1 MSTMKNRDP
10 FYFLLLFFTAL
21 FWGGSFVF
29 TKYLLE
35 FQTPTFIIFFRL
47 VIASILMIAI
57 CLIFFR
63 KELIIPK
70 KSILQILILSLFEP
84 FLYFIFETYS
94 LQYSEASVVSIIIA
108 TIPLF
113 TALISKYYFK
123 EAFSKLNFLGVIIS
137 FGGILVMLSPSIS
150 QLAGNM
156 TGVVLAFCAV
166 MTSIAYSVTLKK
178 IPQTIHPVAVITY
191 QNFIGLFLF
200 LPLFLILNTKQEISN
215 GIASLDSFQNLL
227 FLIIL
232 AIFCSSLAFIFYIKG
247 LRYLGLGKANT
258 FTNLIPVITA
268 ILSFFILNENFPIN
282 KIFGIVI
289 VVTGLFLVQKKK
301 ITT

>member
-1 MSTMKNRDP
+1 MKNRDP
-10 FYFLLLFFTAL
+10 FFFFLLFLTAL

-35 FQTPTFIIFFRL
+35 SQTPTFIIFFRL
-47 VIASILMIAI
+47 VIASVIMVTI

-63 KELIIPK
+63 KELRIK
-70 KSILQILILSLFEP
+70 KENIFKLLILSFFEP

-94 LQYSEASVVSIIIA
+94 LQKSDASVVSIIIA

-123 EAFSKLNFLGVIIS
+123 EVFTKLNFFGVIIS
-137 FGGILVMLSPSIS
+137 FVGIIVMLFPSIS
-150 QLAGNM
+150 ELSGNM
-156 TGVVLAFCAV
+156 SGVVLAFCAV

-178 IPQTIHPVAVITY
+178 LPETIHPVAVITY
-191 QNFIGLFLF
+191 QNIIGLILF
-200 LPLFLILNTKQEISN
+200 LPLFLILNSKSDIST
-215 GIASLDSFQNLL
+215 GIASIGNPQNLI

-232 AIFCSSLAFIFYIKG
+232 AFFCSSLAFIFYIKG
-247 LRYLGLGKANT
+247 LRHLGLGKANT

-268 ILSFFILNENFPIN
+268 ILSFFILNESFPVN

-289 VVTGLFLVQKKK
+289 VVAGLFLVQKKK
-301 ITT
+301 ITS

>member
-1 MSTMKNRDP
+1 MKNRDP
-10 FYFLLLFFTAL
+10 YFFLLLFLTAL

-29 TKYLLE
+29 TKYLLN

-47 VIASILMIAI
+47 IIASVIMVAI
-57 CLIFFR
+57 GLIFFR
-63 KELIIPK
+63 KALIIPK
-70 KSILQILILSLFEP
+70 KIIPQILILSLFEP
-84 FLYFIFETYS
+84 FLYFTFETYS
-94 LQYSEASVVSIIIA
+94 LKYSDASVVSIIIA

-123 EAFSKLNFLGVIIS
+123 ELFSKLNFFGVIIS
-137 FGGILVMLSPSIS
+137 FVGILVMLFPSIS
-150 QLAGNM
+150 QLTGNV
-156 TGVVLAFCAV
+156 TGIVLAFCAV

-178 IPQTIHPVAVITY
+178 LPETIHPVAVITY
-191 QNFIGLFLF
+191 QNIVGLFLF
-200 LPLFLILNTKQEISN
+200 LPLFLILNSKNNILT
-215 GIASLDSFQNLL
+215 GLASLKDPQNLI

-268 ILSFFILNENFPIN
+268 ILSFIILNENFPVN
-282 KIFGIVI
+282 KIVGIVI
-289 VVTGLFLVQKKK
+289 VVAGLFFVQKKK
-301 ITT
+301 IIA